1 MVHKGIELVGTSK
14 ESFDQALENAI
25 QDASKSLR
33 GIKWFE
39 VLEKSGKVE
48 NNKIVEYQIRVMIFF
63 KVER

>member
-1 MVHKGIELVGTSK
+1 LVHKGIELVGTSK